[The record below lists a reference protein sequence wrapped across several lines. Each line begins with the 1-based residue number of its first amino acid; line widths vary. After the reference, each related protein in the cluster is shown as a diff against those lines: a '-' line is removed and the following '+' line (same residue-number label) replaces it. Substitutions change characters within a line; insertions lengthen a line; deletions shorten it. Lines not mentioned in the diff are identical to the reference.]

1 MTGNPK
7 FPKAGEHG
15 EIAELFSDV
24 FFVTGTVDMKGP
36 LPTRFSRNMT
46 IIRQDGELV
55 LVNSV
60 RLGEAGLAALDKLGN
75 VKHVIRLAGFH
86 GMDDPFFKDRYR
98 ATVWSVDAPYVT
110 GFDPSKGKVYFTP
123 DIIMNDETELPVSDA
138 RLIRFASATP
148 GEALLLLDREGGILV
163 SGDCMQ
169 NWGTTDRYFSLPA
182 RLIMRLMG
190 FIKPHNIGPGW
201 LKTAKPDVKEVKGVL
216 DNDFQHVLPCHG
228 AAVVG
233 NARQLYEPA
242 ISRL

>member
-15 EIAELFSDV
+15 DITELFPDV

-60 RLGEAGLAALDKLGN
+60 RLGEAGLAALDRLGK
-75 VKHVIRLAGFH
+75 VTHVMRLAGFH
-86 GMDDPFFKDRYR
+86 GMDDPFYKDRYG
-98 ATVWSVDAPYVT
+98 ATVWSVEAPYAT

-123 DIIMNDETELPVSDA
+123 DIIMNDETELPVGDA

-148 GEALLLLDREGGILV
+148 GEALLFLDRDHGIV
-163 SGDCMQ
+163 ISGDCMQ
-169 NWGTTDRYFSLPA
+169 NWGSTDRYFSLPA

-201 LKTAKPDVKEVKGVL
+201 LKTAKPDVKEVKSLL

-228 AAVVG
+228 AAVIG
-233 NARQLYEPA
+233 NAKQLYEPA